1 MTKPQHQ
8 GSLHDQLIELV
19 QLANKSG
26 LYDAADAV
34 TRCREQ
40 IEQIAA
46 WFEAQAAK
54 ERVLLD
60 SDQVRPDAIER
71 THERW
76 LVYKASAIAICQ
88 GDWKKK
94 P

>member
-1 MTKPQHQ
+1 MTRPQHQ
-8 GSLHDQLIELV
+8 GSLHDQLIELA

-60 SDQVRPDAIER
+60 SDQVRPDASER

-76 LVYKASAIAICQ
+76 LVYKASAIAIRQ